1 MLRADLLGDQAAQQ
15 IQFILRRHSDNQ
27 FRLIDARL
35 HLRGIR
41 RAVSFNAQNIQ
52 ILDRPLQRCLTAVN
66 NGDLMPFA
74 RKLLRQ
80 RAADLSVA
88 HDHDPHNLNSFSLH
102 PL

>member
-1 MLRADLLGDQAAQQ
+1 MHELG
-15 IQFILRRHSDNQ
+15 
-27 FRLIDARL
+27 
-35 HLRGIR
+35 
-41 RAVSFNAQNIQ
+41 AVSYTH
-52 ILDRPLQRCLTAVN
+52 LVN